1 MGATPSARIVAVEPG
16 QPGFV
21 TLTVLCP
28 LCGRRHEHG
37 TRAKGGS
44 VRRAAG
50 AEPRRA
56 VRTWRSPT
64 KDRARGYRLADPD
77 CLILGL
83 DEAGLR
89 SS

>member
-28 LCGRRHEHG
+28 LCGRHHQHG
-37 TRAKGGS
+37 TRAKGLGPPS
-44 VRRAAG
+44 SRRRAASCG
-50 AEPRRA
+50 PDFEVTAE
-56 VRTWRSPT
+56 
-64 KDRARGYRLADPD
+64 DRARGYRLSDPD